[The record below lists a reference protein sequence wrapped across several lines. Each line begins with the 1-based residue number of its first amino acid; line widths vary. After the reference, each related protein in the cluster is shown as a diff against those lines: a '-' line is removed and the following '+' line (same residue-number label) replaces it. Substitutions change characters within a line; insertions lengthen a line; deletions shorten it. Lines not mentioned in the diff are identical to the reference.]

1 MVVATLAIAA
11 RPADAAKVV
20 IAPGKTE
27 CVSAEF
33 GAAHFE
39 VPGGPRVEGVVTASS
54 RNAHYVP
61 SVTARLHGPNGE
73 QIWTAQIDTETH
85 FNLAASG
92 PGIYK
97 ICFYSAYESRVDVV
111 VDLVYFT
118 LGHLRRPGQVQVPRG
133 TEESRGKEVA
143 SHDHLEGVKRNVL
156 VVSELVEILSG
167 EQRYLARKLERHMRT
182 ARSSNRRAFWYTAL
196 EVLIVLLV
204 GGAQVGVV
212 RGWFKG
218 GPTRITV

>member
-1 MVVATLAIAA
+1 
-11 RPADAAKVV
+11 
-20 IAPGKTE
+20 
-27 CVSAEF
+27 
-33 GAAHFE
+33 
-39 VPGGPRVEGVVTASS
+39 
-54 RNAHYVP
+54 VP

-97 ICFYSAYESRVDVV
+97 IWCVMLSSWTTKPANGRRKQETSPHCAAPAAPAQNDEQDAPPKSNPQKQPPKNPNSFYSAYESRVDVV